1 MSNVKHTPPTIEGA
15 RLLQNRVALLRESNR
30 HMEAER
36 AENDMLR
43 YALDAYREDVDD
55 AEAIARIA
63 YPEVFA

>member
-1 MSNVKHTPPTIEGA
+1 MSTVKHTPPTTAGA
-15 RLLQNRVALLRESNR
+15 RLMRDRIALLRESNR

-36 AENDMLR
+36 AENALLR

-63 YPEVFA
+63 YPEAFA